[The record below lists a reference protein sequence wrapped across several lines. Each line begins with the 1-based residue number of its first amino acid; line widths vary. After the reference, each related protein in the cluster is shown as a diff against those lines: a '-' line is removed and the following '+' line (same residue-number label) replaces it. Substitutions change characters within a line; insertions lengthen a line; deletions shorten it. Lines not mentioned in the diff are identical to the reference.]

1 MSETI
6 LITGATGMIGSEIT
20 RQLRHQ
26 GTNVHY
32 LSRKREGL
40 WDEPGLRGFHWD
52 PANTQMDPEA
62 LEGVRAIVNLAGAP
76 ISMPWTRTNKALIVR
91 SRLDSLKTLKA
102 AIEKRS
108 GPPPA
113 FMVSASAIG
122 IYPSDLCHY
131 YTEDEDSGDD
141 GFLST
146 TVARWEQAAGTFR
159 DLGIPLALLRIGL
172 VLDADEGA
180 LPQIVRPI
188 RWYLGAPLGHGTQWQ
203 SWIHLRDVAR
213 IFVFCLS
220 ERLEGTFNA
229 VAPNPV
235 TNAKLTQEAASVL
248 GKPLWLP
255 KVPARVLT
263 WMLGERAQL
272 VLGSQR
278 VSCEKIQEEG
288 FVFDFPNLRPAL
300 EDLLVSP

>member
-1 MSETI
+1 MSETV

-26 GTNVHY
+26 GTKVHY
-32 LSRKREGL
+32 LSRNRAGLRE
-40 WDEPGLRGFHWD
+40 EPGLRGFHWD
-52 PANTQMDPEA
+52 PGNKQMDPEA
-62 LEGVRAIVNLAGAP
+62 LEGVTAIVNLAGAP

-91 SRLDSLKTLKA
+91 SRVDSLNTLKA
-102 AIEKRS
+102 GIEKSS

-113 FMVSASAIG
+113 FIISASAIG
-122 IYPSDLCHY
+122 IYPTDLCHY
-131 YTEDEDSGDD
+131 YTENEDTGDD
-141 GFLST
+141 SFLST
-146 TVARWEQAAGTFR
+146 TVARWEQAAGTIR

-172 VLDADEGA
+172 VLDSGEGA

-188 RWYLGAPLGHGTQWQ
+188 RWYLGAPLGDGTQWQ

-213 IFVFCLS
+213 MFVFCLS

-229 VAPNPV
+229 AAPNPV
-235 TNAKLTQEAASVL
+235 TNTKLTQEAAGVL

-255 KVPARVLT
+255 KVPGWALKWV
-263 WMLGERAQL
+263 LGERAQL

-278 VSCEKIQEEG
+278 VSCEKIQGEG

-300 EDLLVSP
+300 EDLLASP